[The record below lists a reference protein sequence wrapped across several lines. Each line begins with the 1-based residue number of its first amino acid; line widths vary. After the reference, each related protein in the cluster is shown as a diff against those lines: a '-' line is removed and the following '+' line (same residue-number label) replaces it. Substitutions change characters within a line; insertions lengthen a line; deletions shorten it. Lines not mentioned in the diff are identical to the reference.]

1 MSVLPNDRY
10 EKITAVAGQT
20 VFNYDWDVPSA
31 YPGQV
36 KVIWYVLA
44 TQTKTLLTYGVDYT
58 VDVANKRV
66 TLTNATAAGD
76 TIVLYSGTPEARETD
91 FTGSTV
97 NVAAANEAIDNL
109 TWQTQQ
115 LARDVKRCVRVDM
128 VEGIMAGELP
138 SVDARRNKY
147 ASWDNDGN
155 LTYDDPV
162 TGILNDYM
170 RKDANLS
177 DVNDVATSRA
187 NLGLGDSATR
197 NVGTTA
203 GTVCAGDD
211 TRFLT
216 QAQKD
221 ALTNGGNADA
231 MHIHN
236 GYVATAEKGAPNG
249 VATLDANSKLPVAQL
264 PSNAVVS
271 TTTSSDSEIALFN
284 GVSGTQIKR
293 SNKLLP
299 AGDIVGTTDA
309 QTLTNKTIDADNNTV
324 TNLEVD
330 NLKAGVLSTDLS
342 GATSDTE
349 IPSSKATKD
358 YADTKCATV
367 HNLGAGVQIAHEGL
381 NGGTAEI
388 RSLIAKDG
396 IQLVQNENDIYL
408 YGVPS
413 ETTFPI
419 FDKQGNGANWYK
431 QTIGNHIEYRSF
443 TGSNGV
449 TVAQNGD
456 EIDSSLTNITAQ
468 GDMIVGDAGGEAST
482 LAKGA
487 DNQVLRMDGDDPQWE
502 TLGTMADQNSD
513 TVNITGGT
521 ISGLTAPLAIADGGT
536 GLNALGSVSQSM
548 LVNKTANALAWHE
561 VDCLDIAN
569 LKDGLAD
576 NTNLNDITNP
586 GTYWMQNG
594 DTAVNKP
601 ADMTSNSIRIT
612 VKQINTNNII
622 QTVETAISNQHF
634 VRTFQIDSA
643 TWSAWVK
650 NYVSPTTTQGDIIV
664 RGAASDERL
673 GIGTAGQVLKVNGTG
688 DGLVWANDAGTAL
701 TTRGDLLT
709 RDAADEVRL
718 PLGTAGQ
725 GLVVNAAGTDP
736 VWGVVD
742 TLDGNITGQV
752 ASGDDL
758 NDYTT
763 FGVYM
768 ITNVNTITNAPA
780 GMSYG
785 GKLTV
790 SNGNGGTVLQKIEG
804 NYGNEQWARCGYSGS
819 WYAWKRMTSP
829 LTTQGD
835 LYVRGATHDERLA
848 IGTSNNKGL
857 LVNAAGTAPEWAPV
871 LGLHYNNAINIP
883 SGADLNTYTTPG
895 LYNII
900 SHAIGASL
908 LNGPTQP
915 KSDCAMLG
923 WFIVSKMSSTLV
935 LQQYILYQAGLEYR
949 RYISIGGSTGAW
961 FQVLNNGMLAT
972 TRPTATSSAGLDKPS
987 LVIKNYHNHAPGGEA
1002 ADYWYYKYSD
1012 GFIMQGGMQSWASAT
1027 MAHVTK
1033 TINLPCPYTSNL
1045 CGAMGTLNTLGFDTT
1060 YNATMYLKSISIT
1073 QIAFALYGGG
1083 SSYPTTGFYWLSWGY

>member
-10 EKITAVAGQT
+10 KKFITTGAT
-20 VFNYDWDVPSA
+20 PTTFNYDWDVPSA

-36 KVIWYVLA
+36 KVIHYDS
-44 TQTKTLLTYGVDYT
+44 TTDIQTLLTYGVDYT
-58 VDVANKRV
+58 VDVPNKVV
-66 TLTNATAAGD
+66 TLTNVAPAGQ
-76 TIVLYSGTPEARETD
+76 TYVVYSGTPEARETD

-109 TWQTQQ
+109 TYQTQQ
-115 LARDVKRCVRVDM
+115 LARDLKRCVRVKLEE
-128 VEGIMAGELP
+128 VEMTGELP
-138 SVDARRNKY
+138 SIERRRNKY

-170 RKDANLS
+170 RKDQNLS
-177 DVNDVATSRA
+177 DVANVATARA
-187 NLGLGDSATR
+187 NLGLGDAATR

-211 TRFLT
+211 ARFLS
-216 QAQKD
+216 QVQKD
-221 ALTNGGNADA
+221 ALTGGGNADA
-231 MHIHN
+231 MHVHS

-271 TTTSSDSEIALFN
+271 TTTSADSEIALFN

-324 TNLEVD
+324 SNLEVD
-330 NLKAGVLSTDLS
+330 SLKAGVLSIDLS

-396 IQLVQNENDIYL
+396 IQLVQNENDIYV

-419 FDKQGNGANWYK
+419 FDKQGTGAQWYK
-431 QTIGNHIEYRSF
+431 QTIGNHVEYRSF

-487 DNQVLRMDGDDPQWE
+487 DDQVLRMNGNDPHWE
-502 TLGTMADQNSD
+502 TLGTMADQDSD
-513 TVNITGGT
+513 AVAISGGGIDGVTITGGT
-521 ISGLTAPLAIADGGT
+521 VSGLTAPIAIADGGT
-536 GLNALGSVSQSM
+536 GQTTKTAAFDALSPLTTQGDILTHDGTNNVRLALGNTGEY
-548 LVNKTANALAWHE
+548 LKVNAAGTDVEWG
-561 VDCLDIAN
+561 
-569 LKDGLAD
+569 DG
-576 NTNLNDITNP
+576 
-586 GTYWMQNG
+586 
-594 DTAVNKP
+594 
-601 ADMTSNSIRIT
+601 
-612 VKQINTNNII
+612 
-622 QTVETAISNQHF
+622 
-634 VRTFQIDSA
+634 
-643 TWSAWVK
+643 
-650 NYVSPTTTQGDIIV
+650 YVTPTTTQGDIIV
-664 RGAASDERL
+664 RGAAADERL

-709 RDAADEVRL
+709 RDDTDEVRL

-742 TLDGNITGQV
+742 TLDGNITGNV
-752 ASGDDL
+752 ANGDDL
-758 NDYTT
+758 NNYTT

-768 ITNVNTITNAPA
+768 ITNVSTITNAPA

-804 NYGNEQWARCGYSGS
+804 NYGNEQWARCGYNGS

-829 LTTQGD
+829 LTTRGD
-835 LYVRGATHDERLA
+835 LYVRGATYDERLA
-848 IGTSNNKGL
+848 IGSANQGL
-857 LVNAAGTAPEWAPV
+857 LVNSAGTSLEYGPV
-871 LGLHYNNAINIP
+871 LGLDYNHATNIP
-883 SGADLNTYTTPG
+883 AGADLNTYTTPG
-895 LYNII
+895 LYNVT
-900 SHAIGASL
+900 SHAIGITL
-908 LNGPTQP
+908 INGPAQP
-915 KSDCAMLG
+915 TSNTAMLG

-961 FQVLNNGMLAT
+961 FQVLNNGMLASSKPT
-972 TRPTATSSAGLDKPS
+972 TTSTAGLDKPS
-987 LVIKNYHNHAPGGEA
+987 LVIANYHNHAPGGEA

-1012 GFIMQGGMQSWASAT
+1012 GFIMQGGLQSWASAT
-1027 MAHVTK
+1027 IAHVTK

-1045 CGAMGTLNTLGFDTT
+1045 CGAMGTLNTIGITST
-1060 YNATMYLKSISIT
+1060 YNATMYLTSVSTT

-1083 SSYPTTGFYWLSWGY
+1083 SVYPTTGFYWLSWGY

>member
-170 RKDANLS
+170 RKDENLS

-419 FDKQGNGANWYK
+419 FDKQGNGADWYK
-431 QTIGNHIEYRSF
+431 QTLANHIEYRSF
-443 TGSNGV
+443 TGSNGI

-456 EIDSSLTNITAQ
+456 EIDTSLTNITAQ
-468 GDMIVGDAGGEAST
+468 GDMIVGDAGGAAST

-487 DNQVLRMDGDDPQWE
+487 DDQIMRMNGNNPNWE
-502 TLGTMADQNSD
+502 TPGTMIDQNSNN
-513 TVNITGGT
+513 VNITGGAIAGVAISNGTVTGAT
-521 ISGLTAPLAIADGGT
+521 ITGGTVSGLTAPIAIADGGT
-536 GLNALGSVSQSM
+536 GQTTKTPAFDALSPLTTQG
-548 LVNKTANALAWHE
+548 
-561 VDCLDIAN
+561 DI
-569 LKDGLAD
+569 LTHDG
-576 NTNLNDITNP
+576 
-586 GTYWMQNG
+586 
-594 DTAVNKP
+594 
-601 ADMTSNSIRIT
+601 
-612 VKQINTNNII
+612 TNNVRLARG
-622 QTVETAISNQHF
+622 TAGKYLRVNAGGTNVEWG
-634 VRTFQIDSA
+634 DG
-643 TWSAWVK
+643 
-650 NYVSPTTTQGDIIV
+650 YVTPTTTQGDIIV
-664 RGAASDERL
+664 RGAATDTRL
-673 GIGTAGQVLKVNGTG
+673 GIGTAGQVLKVNAGG
-688 DGLVWANDAGTAL
+688 NSPEWASAENPTL

-709 RDAADEVRL
+709 RGAGGEVRL
-718 PLGTAGQ
+718 PIGTAGQ
-725 GLVVNAAGTDP
+725 VLKVNAGGTDP
-736 VWGVVD
+736 EWA
-742 TLDGNITGQV
+742 TLGSMSTQDSTNVNITGGTISGLTTPLAV
-752 ASGDDL
+752 ASGGTGLNAVGNSAEVPIVNSTGDGLVYGPADL
-758 NDYTT
+758 LECSAVN
-763 FGVYM
+763 VYWP
-768 ITNVNTITNAPA
+768 N
-780 GMSYG
+780 
-785 GKLTV
+785 
-790 SNGNGGTVLQKIEG
+790 
-804 NYGNEQWARCGYSGS
+804 
-819 WYAWKRMTSP
+819 
-829 LTTQGD
+829 
-835 LYVRGATHDERLA
+835 
-848 IGTSNNKGL
+848 
-857 LVNAAGTAPEWAPV
+857 
-871 LGLHYNNAINIP
+871 
-883 SGADLNTYTTPG
+883 DLNTATTAGTKYVSSSATNRPPVVGGGVSAVMVVRTHYTSSHNGVWQTYYDSNTGYVFSRFSADRGTTWENWQYVGEKAYFHINKTTAQATLATGVLTTIQFNNAAYDPFGGFDAATYSYTIPLPG
-895 LYNII
+895 KWYLYGQLMFNIGGGDSAPGQKTSIGIAQNGGQMFVNILSPGTINGNQTVNTSGIVNCAINDKI
-900 SHAIGASL
+900 S
-908 LNGPTQP
+908 
-915 KSDCAMLG
+915 
-923 WFIVSKMSSTLV
+923 IVSYGYSS
-935 LQQYILYQAGLEYR
+935 Y
-949 RYISIGGSTGAW
+949 
-961 FQVLNNGMLAT
+961 
-972 TRPTATSSAGLDKPS
+972 
-987 LVIKNYHNHAPGGEA
+987 
-1002 ADYWYYKYSD
+1002 
-1012 GFIMQGGMQSWASAT
+1012 
-1027 MAHVTK
+1027 
-1033 TINLPCPYTSNL
+1033 
-1045 CGAMGTLNTLGFDTT
+1045 NTLDT
-1060 YNATMYLKSISIT
+1060 AS
-1073 QIAFALYGGG
+1073 YGNFFG
-1083 SSYPTTGFYWLSWGY
+1083 GFYLGNY